1 MDDVPEEKCSA
12 DGLGLIEMMP
22 AVRVALMSLRLY
34 LIAVMLLA
42 TYRLVSAG
50 IVVLHHTH

>member
-12 DGLGLIEMMP
+12 DGLGLIEMRP

-34 LIAVMLLA
+34 LIAVMLFA